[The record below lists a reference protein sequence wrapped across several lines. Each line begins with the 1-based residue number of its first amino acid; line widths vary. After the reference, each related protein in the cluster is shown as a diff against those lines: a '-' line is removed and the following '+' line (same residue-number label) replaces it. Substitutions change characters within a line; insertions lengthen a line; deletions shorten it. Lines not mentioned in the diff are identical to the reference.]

1 MKRKNKILLT
11 IYVIVMFISILFI
24 ENIYEID
31 KKDVYVDVFK
41 IDDKTKIKEED
52 KKDVIVI
59 DDIQKEKID
68 ETESIPEKKKRKS
81 TSNYKSSSYEKN
93 ETNIVEKNNDSND
106 NEDEENLIVDW
117 LNEKKVDIFSN
128 SYFENSKIAPGVSS
142 DYYFIVKNDR
152 KENIIYDINF
162 TEKNDSNIP
171 IKYRLKKNNGY
182 VVGSDTAWV
191 NASNLNINNVLIN
204 SKENDSYI
212 LEWKWDYYTD
222 NLNDATDTIKGENVP
237 DYKLTINVKVRS
249 E

>member
-11 IYVIVMFISILFI
+11 IYIIVMFISILLI

-59 DDIQKEKID
+59 DDIQEEKTGEI
-68 ETESIPEKKKRKS
+68 ESIPQIKKRISKK
-81 TSNYKSSSYEKN
+81 NYQSYNEENNEEK
-93 ETNIVEKNNDSND
+93 EVD
-106 NEDEENLIVDW
+106 DEESLIVDW
-117 LNEKKVDIFSN
+117 LNEKKADIFSN

-171 IKYRLKKNNGY
+171 IKYRLKKNDSY
-182 VVGSDTAWV
+182 VVGSDISWV
-191 NASNLNINNVLIN
+191 NASDLNINDILIN
-204 SKENDSYI
+204 AKENNSYI

-222 NLNDATDTIKGENVP
+222 NLNDATDTTIGKNIP
-237 DYKLTINVKVRS
+237 DYKLIINVKARS

>member
-11 IYVIVMFISILFI
+11 IYIIVMFISILLI

-59 DDIQKEKID
+59 DDIQEEKTGEI
-68 ETESIPEKKKRKS
+68 ESIPQIKKRISKK
-81 TSNYKSSSYEKN
+81 NYQSYNEEK
-93 ETNIVEKNNDSND
+93 EVD
-106 NEDEENLIVDW
+106 DEESVIVDW
-117 LNEKKVDIFSN
+117 LNEKKADIFSN

-171 IKYRLKKNNGY
+171 IKYRLKKNDSY
-182 VVGSDTAWV
+182 VVGSDITWV
-191 NASNLNINNVLIN
+191 NASDLNINDILIN
-204 SKENDSYI
+204 AKENNSYI

-222 NLNDATDTIKGENVP
+222 NLNDATDTTIGKNIP
-237 DYKLTINVKVRS
+237 DYKLTINVKARS

>member
-11 IYVIVMFISILFI
+11 IYIIVMFISILLI

-59 DDIQKEKID
+59 DDIQEEKTGEI
-68 ETESIPEKKKRKS
+68 ESIPQIKKRIAK
-81 TSNYKSSSYEKN
+81 TNYQSYNEENNEEK
-93 ETNIVEKNNDSND
+93 EVD
-106 NEDEENLIVDW
+106 DEESLIVDW
-117 LNEKKVDIFSN
+117 LNEKKADIFSN

-171 IKYRLKKNNGY
+171 IKYRLKKNDSY
-182 VVGSDTAWV
+182 VVGSDISWV
-191 NASNLNINNVLIN
+191 NASDLNINDILIN
-204 SKENDSYI
+204 AKENNSYI

-222 NLNDATDTIKGENVP
+222 NLNDATDTTIGKNIP
-237 DYKLTINVKVRS
+237 DYKLTINVKARS

>member
-11 IYVIVMFISILFI
+11 IYIIVMFISILLI

-59 DDIQKEKID
+59 DDIQEEKTGEIK
-68 ETESIPEKKKRKS
+68 SIPQIKKRISKK
-81 TSNYKSSSYEKN
+81 NYQSYN
-93 ETNIVEKNNDSND
+93 
-106 NEDEENLIVDW
+106 EENNEEKEVDDKESLIVDW
-117 LNEKKVDIFSN
+117 LNEKKADIFSN

-171 IKYRLKKNNGY
+171 IKYRLKKNDSY
-182 VVGSDTAWV
+182 VVGSDITWV
-191 NASNLNINNVLIN
+191 NASDLNINDILIN
-204 SKENDSYI
+204 AKENNSYI

-222 NLNDATDTIKGENVP
+222 NLNDATDTTIGKNIP
-237 DYKLTINVKVRS
+237 DYKLTINVKARS

>member
-11 IYVIVMFISILFI
+11 IYIIVMFISILLI

-41 IDDKTKIKEED
+41 IDDKTKIKEEE

-59 DDIQKEKID
+59 DDIQEEKTGEI
-68 ETESIPEKKKRKS
+68 ESIPQIKKRISKK
-81 TSNYKSSSYEKN
+81 NYQSYNEEK
-93 ETNIVEKNNDSND
+93 EVD
-106 NEDEENLIVDW
+106 DEESVIVDW
-117 LNEKKVDIFSN
+117 LNEKKADIFSN

-171 IKYRLKKNNGY
+171 LKYRLKKKDSY
-182 VVGSDTAWV
+182 VVGSDITWV
-191 NASNLNINNVLIN
+191 NASDLNINDILIN
-204 SKENDSYI
+204 AKENDSYI

-222 NLNDATDTIKGENVP
+222 NLNDATDTTIGKNIP
-237 DYKLTINVKVRS
+237 DYKLTINVKARS

>member
-11 IYVIVMFISILFI
+11 IYIIVMFISILLI

-59 DDIQKEKID
+59 DDIQEEKTGEI
-68 ETESIPEKKKRKS
+68 ESIPQIKKRISKK
-81 TSNYKSSSYEKN
+81 NYQSYN
-93 ETNIVEKNNDSND
+93 
-106 NEDEENLIVDW
+106 EENNEEKEVDDKESLIVDW
-117 LNEKKVDIFSN
+117 LNEKKADIFSN

-171 IKYRLKKNNGY
+171 IKYRFKKNNGY

-222 NLNDATDTIKGENVP
+222 NLNDATDTTIGKNIP
-237 DYKLTINVKVRS
+237 DYKLTINVKARS

>member
-11 IYVIVMFISILFI
+11 IYIIVMFISILLI

-59 DDIQKEKID
+59 DDIQEEKTGEI
-68 ETESIPEKKKRKS
+68 ESIPQIKKRISKK
-81 TSNYKSSSYEKN
+81 NYQSYNEENNEEK
-93 ETNIVEKNNDSND
+93 EVD
-106 NEDEENLIVDW
+106 DEESLIVDW
-117 LNEKKVDIFSN
+117 LNEKKADIFSN

-171 IKYRLKKNNGY
+171 IKYRLKKNDSY
-182 VVGSDTAWV
+182 VVGSDITWV
-191 NASNLNINNVLIN
+191 NASDLNINDILIN
-204 SKENDSYI
+204 AKENNSYI

-222 NLNDATDTIKGENVP
+222 NLNDATDTTIGKNIP
-237 DYKLTINVKVRS
+237 DYKLIINVKARS

>member
-11 IYVIVMFISILFI
+11 IYIIVMFISILLI

-59 DDIQKEKID
+59 DDIQEEKTGEI
-68 ETESIPEKKKRKS
+68 ESIPQIKKRISKK
-81 TSNYKSSSYEKN
+81 NYQSYNEENNEEK
-93 ETNIVEKNNDSND
+93 EVD
-106 NEDEENLIVDW
+106 DEESLIVDW
-117 LNEKKVDIFSN
+117 LNEKKADIFSN

-171 IKYRLKKNNGY
+171 IKYRLKKNDSY
-182 VVGSDTAWV
+182 VVGSDITWA
-191 NASNLNINNVLIN
+191 NASDLNINDILIN
-204 SKENDSYI
+204 AKENNSYI

-222 NLNDATDTIKGENVP
+222 NLNDATDTTIGKNIP
-237 DYKLTINVKVRS
+237 DYKLTINVKARS

>member
-11 IYVIVMFISILFI
+11 IYIIVMFISILLI

-31 KKDVYVDVFK
+31 KKDVSVDVFK

-52 KKDVIVI
+52 KKDVKVI
-59 DDIQKEKID
+59 DDIQEEKIG
-68 ETESIPEKKKRKS
+68 EIESIPQIKKRISKKNYQSYNEENNEEKK
-81 TSNYKSSSYEKN
+81 
-93 ETNIVEKNNDSND
+93 VD
-106 NEDEENLIVDW
+106 DEESLIVDW
-117 LNEKKVDIFSN
+117 LNEKKADIFSN

-222 NLNDATDTIKGENVP
+222 NLNDATDTIIGENVP
-237 DYKLTINVKVRS
+237 DYKLTIKVKARS